1 MEKLA
6 ASPSAR
12 FVACFDARVGPV
24 ANRRARREQIAPLT
38 NIHREPEGWSVI
50 VVRRRERYSDYFGDA
65 VYGGRARAL
74 VAAQRY
80 RDSLLRRID
89 PDTRVRRRMPRG
101 VTSETG
107 VVGVTLELYG
117 VEDRWYERYVA
128 RWQDA
133 DGCNRRR
140 RFSVLTR
147 GKAKA
152 MALAK
157 DARESG
163 VAQAE
168 AERRARQ
175 RGEAARRLARTPP
188 MPRRVKDPLSRKR
201 VKPGSRTRHK

>member
-1 MEKLA
+1 M
-6 ASPSAR
+6 
-12 FVACFDARVGPV
+12 ACFNARVGFV
-24 ANRRARREQIAPLT
+24 VNRRAHREQIGPLT

-50 VVRRRERYSDYFGDA
+50 VVRKRERYSDYFGDA

-74 VAAQRY
+74 VAARRY
-80 RDSLLRRID
+80 RDRLLRRID

-107 VVGVTLELYG
+107 VVGVSLELYG

-128 RWQDA
+128 TWQDA
-133 DGCNRRR
+133 DGRNRKR

-147 GKAKA
+147 GKAGA
-152 MALAK
+152 LALAK
-157 DARESG
+157 AARETG

-188 MPRRVKDPLSRKR
+188 MPRRVKDPLSRKGIKTGR
-201 VKPGSRTRHK
+201 RTRRK